1 MKDSIILHSE
11 VRKIFKTLID
21 SGVFTEVRI

>member
-11 VRKIFKTLID
+11 VRKTLKTLLEL
-21 SGVFTEVRI
+21 GVFTEVRI

>member
-11 VRKIFKTLID
+11 VRKTFKTLIE